1 VLPQSRHAL
10 RDGRPRL
17 PLRLCRVLAL
27 LLAAALLSACS
38 ARVFFYNRLDFL
50 IPWYIEGYVPLD
62 RDQEDRL
69 EALLDPVLAWH
80 RREELPR
87 YAALVDEVRRLTAT
101 DPALPDVTAIAA
113 DIEVAWYRLRDRAL
127 EALIGL
133 AETLTEAQVEAFIA
147 ERRERQVEYEA
158 EYLPR
163 TDEEYREDALERLED
178 SLGDYLGRLDDGQEQ
193 RLAVAVAELK
203 RIDGEWLAV
212 RAAWIERLEEILAK
226 EPGWQDRLRASVRDW
241 EQWVPESYI
250 AGTNHNSAVV
260 LSAVTDVLALRSERQ
275 QARLERE
282 LAALERDL
290 GKLMV
295 PAGPSDTRGP

>member
-1 VLPQSRHAL
+1 V
-10 RDGRPRL
+10 
-17 PLRLCRVLAL
+17 VL
-27 LLAAALLSACS
+27 LLAALLLSACS

-87 YAALVDEVRRLTAT
+87 YAALVDDARRLTAT
-101 DPALPDVTAIAA
+101 DPALPDITRLVA
-113 DIEVAWYRLRDRAL
+113 DFEAAWYRLRDQAL

-133 AETLTEAQVEAFIA
+133 AKTLSDAQVEAFIA
-147 ERRERQVEYEA
+147 ELEARQAEYEA

-178 SLGDYLGRLDDGQEQ
+178 SLGDYLGRLNDGQEQ
-193 RLAVAVAELK
+193 RLAAAVQELT
-203 RIDGEWLAV
+203 RIDGDWLAV
-212 RAAWIERLEEILAK
+212 RAAWVDRLATLLAR
-226 EPGWQDRLRASVRDW
+226 EPGWEARLRASVRNW

-282 LAALERDL
+282 LAALSRDL
-290 GKLMV
+290 EKLMV
-295 PAGPSDTRGP
+295 PSTRQAL

>member
-1 VLPQSRHAL
+1 M
-10 RDGRPRL
+10 
-17 PLRLCRVLAL
+17 L
-27 LLAAALLSACS
+27 LLAALLLSACS

-87 YAALVDEVRRLTAT
+87 YAALVDEARQLTAV
-101 DPALPDVTAIAA
+101 DPALPDVTRLVA
-113 DIEVAWYRLRDRAL
+113 DFEAAWYRLRDQAL

-133 AETLTEAQVEAFIA
+133 AGTLSEAQVEAFIG
-147 ERRERQVEYEA
+147 ELKERQADYEA

-178 SLGDYLGRLDDGQEQ
+178 SLGDYLGRLDDAQEE
-193 RLAVAVAELK
+193 RLAAAVEELR
-203 RIDGEWLAV
+203 RIDGDWLAV
-212 RAAWIERLEEILAK
+212 RAAWVDRLAVLLAR
-226 EPGWQDRLRASVRDW
+226 EPGWEDRLRASVRDW

-282 LAALERDL
+282 LAALARDL
-290 GKLMV
+290 DKLMV
-295 PAGPSDTRGP
+295 PSTRQAL

>member
-1 VLPQSRHAL
+1 MLRAAVLLLA
-10 RDGRPRL
+10 
-17 PLRLCRVLAL
+17 AL
-27 LLAAALLSACS
+27 LLAACS

-50 IPWYIEGYVPLD
+50 IPWYLEGYVPLD

-87 YAALVDEVRRLTAT
+87 YAALVDEAGRLTAT
-101 DPALPDVTAIAA
+101 DPALPDVTDLVA
-113 DIEVAWYRLRDRAL
+113 DFEAAWYRLRDQAL

-133 AETLTEAQVEAFIA
+133 AATLSEAQVKAFIA
-147 ERRERQVEYEA
+147 ELRERQAEYEA

-193 RLAVAVAELK
+193 RLAAAVKELK
-203 RIDGEWLAV
+203 RIDGDWLAV
-212 RAAWIERLEEILAK
+212 RAAWVERLEVILARD
-226 EPGWQDRLRASVRDW
+226 PGWQDRLRASVRDW
-241 EQWVPESYI
+241 EQWVPDSYS

-290 GKLMV
+290 GKLMLPSAR
-295 PAGPSDTRGP
+295 PAL

>member
-1 VLPQSRHAL
+1 V
-10 RDGRPRL
+10 
-17 PLRLCRVLAL
+17 L
-27 LLAAALLSACS
+27 LLAALLLSACS

-87 YAALVDEVRRLTAT
+87 YAALLDEARRVTAV
-101 DPALPDVTAIAA
+101 DPALPDITRLVA
-113 DIEVAWYRLRDRAL
+113 DFEAAWYRLRDQAL

-133 AETLTEAQVEAFIA
+133 AQTLSEDQVAAFIA
-147 ERRERQVEYEA
+147 ELEERQAEYEA

-193 RLAVAVAELK
+193 RLAAAVKELK
-203 RIDGEWLAV
+203 RIDGDWLAV
-212 RAAWIERLEEILAK
+212 RAAWVERLDVILAR

-282 LAALERDL
+282 LTALARDL
-290 GKLMV
+290 DKLMV
-295 PAGPSDTRGP
+295 PSTRQAL

>member
-1 VLPQSRHAL
+1 M
-10 RDGRPRL
+10 
-17 PLRLCRVLAL
+17 L
-27 LLAAALLSACS
+27 LLAALLLSACS

-87 YAALVDEVRRLTAT
+87 YAALLDEARRVTAV
-101 DPALPDVTAIAA
+101 DPALPDITRLVA
-113 DIEVAWYRLRDRAL
+113 DFEAAWYRLRDQAL

-133 AETLTEAQVEAFIA
+133 AQTLSEDQVAAFIA
-147 ERRERQVEYEA
+147 ELEERQAEYEA

-193 RLAVAVAELK
+193 RLAAAVKELK
-203 RIDGEWLAV
+203 RIDGDWLAV
-212 RAAWIERLEEILAK
+212 RAAWVERLDVILAR

-282 LAALERDL
+282 LTALARDL
-290 GKLMV
+290 DKLMV
-295 PAGPSDTRGP
+295 PSTRQAL

>member
-1 VLPQSRHAL
+1 M
-10 RDGRPRL
+10 
-17 PLRLCRVLAL
+17 L
-27 LLAAALLSACS
+27 LLAALLLSACS

-87 YAALVDEVRRLTAT
+87 YAALVDEARQLTAV
-101 DPALPDVTAIAA
+101 DPALPDVTRLVA
-113 DIEVAWYRLRDRAL
+113 DFEAAWYRLRDQAL

-133 AETLTEAQVEAFIA
+133 ADTLSEDQVEAFIA
-147 ERRERQVEYEA
+147 ELEERQAEYEA

-178 SLGDYLGRLDDGQEQ
+178 SLGDYLGRLDDAQEQ
-193 RLAVAVAELK
+193 RLAAAVEELR
-203 RIDGEWLAV
+203 RIDGDWLAV
-212 RAAWIERLEEILAK
+212 RAAWVDRLAVLLAR
-226 EPGWQDRLRASVRDW
+226 EPGWEDRLRASVRDW
-241 EQWVPESYI
+241 EAWVPESYI

-282 LAALERDL
+282 LAALARDL
-290 GKLMV
+290 DKLMV
-295 PAGPSDTRGP
+295 PSTHQAL

>member
-1 VLPQSRHAL
+1 M
-10 RDGRPRL
+10 
-17 PLRLCRVLAL
+17 L
-27 LLAAALLSACS
+27 LLAALLLSACS

-62 RDQEDRL
+62 RDQEDRF

-87 YAALVDEVRRLTAT
+87 YAALVDEARQLTAV
-101 DPALPDVTAIAA
+101 DPALPDVTRLVA
-113 DIEVAWYRLRDRAL
+113 DFEAAWYRLRDQAL

-133 AETLTEAQVEAFIA
+133 AGTLSEDQVEAFIA
-147 ERRERQVEYEA
+147 ELEERQAEYEA

-178 SLGDYLGRLDDGQEQ
+178 SLGDYLGRLDDAQEQ
-193 RLAVAVAELK
+193 RLAAAVEELR
-203 RIDGEWLAV
+203 RIDGDWLAV
-212 RAAWIERLEEILAK
+212 RAAWVDRLSVLLAR
-226 EPGWQDRLRASVRDW
+226 EPGWEGRLRASVRDW
-241 EQWVPESYI
+241 EAWVPESYI

-282 LAALERDL
+282 LAALARDL
-290 GKLMV
+290 NKLMV
-295 PAGPSDTRGP
+295 PSTQQAL